1 MSTAAFRAAL
11 ARTHNAPV
19 TPFLPRSVAAIRK
32 ASYEAIKDESI
43 KRKPSTFRSKRA
55 RK

>member
-11 ARTHNAPV
+11 ARPHNAPV
-19 TPFLPRSVAAIRK
+19 TPFLPRSVAQIRK

-43 KRKPSTFRSKRA
+43 KKKPNNFRSKRP

>member
-1 MSTAAFRAAL
+1 MSERAFRAAL
-11 ARTHNAPV
+11 LREHNVPV
-19 TPFLPRSVAAIRK
+19 TPFLPRSVARVRK

-43 KRKPSTFRSKRA
+43 KRKPSTFRSKRP